1 MPLAESTQRY
11 PAVTHMHVYVIAQM
25 SRAADPPTELCRF
38 ISSSRLVAYSGIER
52 FRLVQQLHKDQA
64 SQESMDMEM
73 KF

>member
-1 MPLAESTQRY
+1 
-11 PAVTHMHVYVIAQM
+11 M

-38 ISSSRLVAYSGIER
+38 ISSSRLVAYAGVER